1 KGSYGSVYKARDLKT
16 SEMVA
21 IKVISLSEGEEGYEE
36 IRGEIEMLQ
45 QCSHPNVVRYLGS
58 YQGEEYLWIVME
70 YCGGGSVADLMNVTD
85 EPLEECQI
93 AYICKEA
100 LKGLSYL
107 HSIFKV
113 HRDIKGGNILLTEQ
127 GEVKLGDFGVAA
139 QLTRT
144 MSKRNTFIGTPHWM
158 APEVIQESRYDGKVD
173 VWALGV
179 SAIEMAEGLP
189 PRSNVHPMRVL
200 FMISIEPAPMLE
212 DKEKWSLVFHDFIAK
227 CLTKDPRIR
236 PTASEL
242 LKHKFIEKCKS
253 GASAMVPKLEKAKIN
268 RAAMALEAEH
278 VSETI
283 PGYGTLGP
291 RVNEDFGDTVPS
303 KPHQVPNGVPA
314 VGGTVKAGG
323 LEEAEEGD
331 FGSVIIHGGVD
342 IHKTAAKTLLPAIK
356 DPSQASARGQR
367 LSMADPGEDSV
378 SPWLTRKV
386 GASADTFRAVESP
399 STEPKAQ
406 AMGSNGTVIGGTTK
420 NEGVNRKALDK
431 LWSIYAAGNTVP
443 IPFLR
448 ATDISPIAL
457 LSENVLGSQHLDNVG
472 NVAVE
477 ALQEL
482 FTSDAQSK
490 KGRRQNELPLPPSVY
505 QRLTS
510 SPTLMNLA
518 QALSYHKMCYEEMPL
533 QELQATQEQQTIQ
546 NLCDTLRTILR
557 KSHKVLGIAP
567 VAIIDRQLPFK
578 YTVTSRSTDVMVNI
592 PPALAVD
599 SAANVLAEWNAIY
612 DAYNE
617 MTCLMLSIG
626 VEKFDLIQTF
636 RACKQEEGKP
646 VAEYAIK
653 MKGYLD
659 QLEPLGYVLP
669 QDLSVDLIL
678 NGLTKDFSGFVR
690 NYNMHN
696 MGKTIGELHTM
707 LIEYEKAK
715 GNGKANGKGKDKQ
728 VYIPKPKN
736 PKPTFKEHPTKD
748 DTCHHY
754 KEVGHWKRNCHVYL
768 AELLKKKKQVGTAS
782 SSGIFIIELF
792 LFLISPR
799 CMTLV
804 VVLTFVSQNKVLDEQ
819 KKMEQG
825 ALYLYVGNGVRAQV
839 KAIGIF
845 DLVLPNGLVI
855 CLDNCHYAPTITR
868 GVVSVHRLIENGFVQ
883 CFMDYGISISKND
896 VLYFNGI
903 PRDGIYEIDMH
914 NFVPNVNS
922 IYNLTPRYTPQH
934 NDMSEKRNRTLDM
947 VRSIMNLITL
957 SLSFWDY
964 ALDSATRILNMVPTK
979 KALVKRDTPDKLQQR
994 SVKCIFIGYP
1004 KEMMGYYF
1012 YFPPENK
1019 IVVARYAE
1027 FFEQSLISQEIS
1039 GRAIDLKEIQD
1050 DDTSPSKITSEIPI
1064 EVEGFE
1070 LPQPEVIP
1078 IRRSERT
1085 HRAPNRLCLYVE
1097 AEEHSLGDLNELT
1110 SYKAAMLDP

>member
-1 KGSYGSVYKARDLKT
+1 MDFSSAYRRTSKKPTKSELYSTFVVHSDEEEDDDDQTQKNPKKSDAGDIYATMLRKEDDDPNDDESLPPLLKRLPKDFGAAVDSDDDGESISGTMIVKTGRRRVQSSYKREEFDEEEDDDEDGGGFGTFVVRSDERESESVSGTVVRRTSAGSGGMSTMSRAVASMQAVGEGFGRPRKGSGTPTSSSQDEGGHSRHQTSKMSSGSIADSITREDPSTKYELLHELGKGSYGSVYKARDLQT

-85 EPLEECQI
+85 EPLEEYQI

-242 LKHKFIEKCKS
+242 LKHKFIEKCKI
-253 GASAMVPKLEKAKIN
+253 GASAMVPKLEKAKQN
-268 RAAMALEAEH
+268 RAAMALEAEN
-278 VSETI
+278 VPSETI
-283 PGYGTLGP
+283 PGYGTLGAKM
-291 RVNEDFGDTVPS
+291 NEDFGDTVPS
-303 KPHQVPNGVPA
+303 KPPQVPNGLPV
-314 VGGTVKAGG
+314 VGGTVKSGG
-323 LEEAEEGD
+323 LEEAGEGD

-342 IHKTAAKTLLPAIK
+342 IHKTAAKTPVPTAE
-356 DPSQASARGQR
+356 DPPSTSARGQN
-367 LSMADPGEDSV
+367 LSAVDSGEDSV
-378 SPWLTRKV
+378 SPWLTKKV
-386 GASADTFRAVESP
+386 GASADTFRTVESP
-399 STEPKAQ
+399 ATEHTAQ
-406 AMGSNGTVIGGTTK
+406 AIGGNSAAISGTTK

-457 LSENVLGSQHLDNVG
+457 LSENVLGSQHVDNVG

-482 FTSDAQSK
+482 FTSDGQSK

-557 KSHKVLGIAP
+557 L
-567 VAIIDRQLPFK
+567 
-578 YTVTSRSTDVMVNI
+578 
-592 PPALAVD
+592 
-599 SAANVLAEWNAIY
+599 
-612 DAYNE
+612 
-617 MTCLMLSIG
+617 
-626 VEKFDLIQTF
+626 
-636 RACKQEEGKP
+636 
-646 VAEYAIK
+646 
-653 MKGYLD
+653 
-659 QLEPLGYVLP
+659 
-669 QDLSVDLIL
+669 
-678 NGLTKDFSGFVR
+678 
-690 NYNMHN
+690 
-696 MGKTIGELHTM
+696 
-707 LIEYEKAK
+707 
-715 GNGKANGKGKDKQ
+715 
-728 VYIPKPKN
+728 
-736 PKPTFKEHPTKD
+736 
-748 DTCHHY
+748 
-754 KEVGHWKRNCHVYL
+754 
-768 AELLKKKKQVGTAS
+768 
-782 SSGIFIIELF
+782 
-792 LFLISPR
+792 
-799 CMTLV
+799 
-804 VVLTFVSQNKVLDEQ
+804 
-819 KKMEQG
+819 
-825 ALYLYVGNGVRAQV
+825 
-839 KAIGIF
+839 
-845 DLVLPNGLVI
+845 
-855 CLDNCHYAPTITR
+855 
-868 GVVSVHRLIENGFVQ
+868 
-883 CFMDYGISISKND
+883 
-896 VLYFNGI
+896 
-903 PRDGIYEIDMH
+903 
-914 NFVPNVNS
+914 
-922 IYNLTPRYTPQH
+922 
-934 NDMSEKRNRTLDM
+934 
-947 VRSIMNLITL
+947 
-957 SLSFWDY
+957 
-964 ALDSATRILNMVPTK
+964 
-979 KALVKRDTPDKLQQR
+979 
-994 SVKCIFIGYP
+994 
-1004 KEMMGYYF
+1004 
-1012 YFPPENK
+1012 
-1019 IVVARYAE
+1019 
-1027 FFEQSLISQEIS
+1027 
-1039 GRAIDLKEIQD
+1039 
-1050 DDTSPSKITSEIPI
+1050 
-1064 EVEGFE
+1064 
-1070 LPQPEVIP
+1070 
-1078 IRRSERT
+1078 
-1085 HRAPNRLCLYVE
+1085 
-1097 AEEHSLGDLNELT
+1097 
-1110 SYKAAMLDP
+1110 